1 MTATPPDF
9 LSGYGFIQ
17 ADAAL
22 ALQAPTAPTL
32 TLGAASIVAGGPR
45 SLTWS
50 GIDVTACA
58 ASGSWS
64 GAQAVSG
71 TTTVMPA
78 TAGDYTYTLTCNNAQ
93 GSAAA
98 SAKLTVTAAPPSSGG
113 GGGGGGFD
121 VAALLSLAGLAGARL
136 LRRRRA
142 MLQQSAA
149 RRGAGAIRPSAPP
162 GPPSSSTACRRMRCM
177 PWGGGRSVRL
187 KMRRQRSR
195 SWSST

>member
-1 MTATPPDF
+1 MTATTPDSR
-9 LSGYGFIQ
+9 SGYGFIQ

-22 ALQAPTAPTL
+22 ALQAPTAPAL
-32 TLGAASIVAGGPR
+32 TLGAASIVVGGST

-50 GIDVTACA
+50 GINVTACT

-64 GAQAVSG
+64 GAQAIGG
-71 TTTVMPA
+71 TTTVSPT

-113 GGGGGGFD
+113 GGGGLD
-121 VAALLSLAGLAGARL
+121 VAALLALAGLAGARL

-142 MLQQSAA
+142 MLQ
-149 RRGAGAIRPSAPP
+149 
-162 GPPSSSTACRRMRCM
+162 
-177 PWGGGRSVRL
+177 
-187 KMRRQRSR
+187 
-195 SWSST
+195 